1 MKRFAV
7 SAAQGQRAYR
17 LGVKPLPA
25 NGKFRLLRVKLGVL
39 RWQNGSRRSILAIP
53 LLALGKAE
61 LEAVRSWQLPRRAG
75 HRNTHFLIGS
85 PNVPVHL
92 RGFEIRGTDRVETGV
107 LRVRIAPPPLPAVL
121 EPGREGDRPGGKI
134 EQIAVEMEI
143 GQWQLKLAGG
153 MQSNVN
159 PADCCL
165 GVSTLVSKE
174 GIKRCG
180 RVRIQQRFA

>member
-1 MKRFAV
+1 MPEI
-7 SAAQGQRAYR
+7 SAQGKTSDPFRTVNGSVRPFIGDLR
-17 LGVKPLPA
+17 LQ
-25 NGKFRLLRVKLGVL
+25 RVKLGVL

-107 LRVRIAPPPLPAVL
+107 LRVRI
-121 EPGREGDRPGGKI
+121 
-134 EQIAVEMEI
+134 
-143 GQWQLKLAGG
+143 
-153 MQSNVN
+153 
-159 PADCCL
+159 
-165 GVSTLVSKE
+165 
-174 GIKRCG
+174 
-180 RVRIQQRFA
+180 